1 MTQKSDFNFW
11 RVVTVIGLVLIGIS
25 YFTKKENV
33 KNLQKKEK
41 KTYPEI
47 TNHSLDL
54 KSPKSDS
61 SISLNREF
69 IIKRAYYNGKFKI
82 YRNPDY
88 RNPEQRKIDSLHN
101 LKSPNARELSD
112 LLRNGH
118 PVDSNSLFLK
128 RIEPNISPNKL
139 KNKDDSNSNNSIE
152 SFRDVNQ
159 KNKNIVDDI
168 KNNKDND

>member
-1 MTQKSDFNFW
+1 VSQKSDFNFW
-11 RVVTVIGLVLIGIS
+11 RIVTVIGLVLIGIS

-41 KTYPEI
+41 KTCPEI

-69 IIKRAYYNGKFKI
+69 IIKGMYPNGKLKI

-88 RNPEQRKIDSLHN
+88 RNREQRKIDSLHN
-101 LKSPNARELSD
+101 LKSQLFNFRH
-112 LLRNGH
+112 R
-118 PVDSNSLFLK
+118 VDSNKKSLFIK
-128 RIEPNISPNKL
+128 KNEPNISLNKL

-159 KNKNIVDDI
+159 KNKKIVDNI
-168 KNNKDND
+168 INNKDKD